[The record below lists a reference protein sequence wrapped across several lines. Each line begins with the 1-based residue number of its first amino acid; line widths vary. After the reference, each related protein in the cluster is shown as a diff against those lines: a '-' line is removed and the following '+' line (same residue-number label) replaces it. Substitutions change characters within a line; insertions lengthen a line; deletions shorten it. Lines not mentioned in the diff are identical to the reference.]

1 MENITIEYQPIPFL
15 KYTRKIEGSFPSTF
29 GELKPLQLVA
39 IAALI
44 NGKISESHF
53 LHHMTGIREYRIK
66 KLEDYYRY
74 KLMILFEPFMNVE
87 PYDRFII
94 PHINDAFGRIVSPK
108 PRLHGMTFAQFIF
121 AESYFENYQADKKE
135 VDLHKFIASLYLVQN
150 RSFNEEDIIA
160 NAMLLNKVKPEI
172 LEAVVINYILIKEWL
187 SLAYPMIFE
196 SSREDDT
203 EKPQK
208 IKNNTN
214 NSGWLKILE
223 NIIGDDL
230 VNHDRY
236 SMLPLHNVLRWMTNK
251 IKENIKNR

>member
-1 MENITIEYQPIPFL
+1 MTKIELEYQPLPFL

-29 GELKPLQLVA
+29 GELQPLLLIA

-44 NGKISESHF
+44 NGKISETAF
-53 LHHMTGIREYRIK
+53 LSQMTGIRKYRIK
-66 KLEDYYRY
+66 KLEDYHRYR
-74 KLMILFEPFMNVE
+74 LIILFEPFMNIQ

-121 AESYFENYQADKKE
+121 VESYFENYQADKNE

-150 RSFNEEDIIA
+150 RTFHEEEIIA
-160 NAMLLNKVKPEI
+160 NAMSLQKVKPEI
-172 LEAVVINYILIKEWL
+172 LEAVVINYVLIKEWL
-187 SLAYPMIFE
+187 ALAYPMIFE
-196 SSREDDT
+196 NASDDS
-203 EKPQK
+203 EMPLK
-208 IKNNTN
+208 IKNNIS

-223 NIIGDDL
+223 NIVGDDL